1 MKAKRPVATTRLSKV
16 TPMPT
21 PARASSTTPEEDPE
35 MLEGFANAVA
45 FALMVIVL
53 TLLACAACY
62 GAVLTWG

>member
-21 PARASSTTPEEDPE
+21 QARASSTTLEDPE

-45 FALMVIVL
+45 FAVLVIVL

-62 GAVLTWG
+62 GAVLTWL